1 METQAPSRGRILT
14 MVIFALSCLGLL
26 LYLWTAFGGSI
37 PLQPRGYRFDVSF
50 NEATQLTQQ
59 ADVRISGVSVG
70 KVIRTEPE
78 AHQGLTRTTIE
89 LDSRYVPLHIDARA
103 ILRTKTLLGETY
115 VELTPGTAGRSSS
128 TSSCAHSTHA
138 RGATSGRG

>member
-37 PLQPRGYRFDVSF
+37 PLQPRGYRFQVSF

-70 KVIRTEPE
+70 KVIRT
-78 AHQGLTRTTIE
+78 
-89 LDSRYVPLHIDARA
+89 DSPAAQPLPAYDLLLRGGHVIDAKNHIDAVMDVA
-103 ILRTKTLLGETY
+103 IKDGHIAKVAKEQHPFAIVL
-115 VELTPGTAGRSSS
+115 A
-128 TSSCAHSTHA
+128 CAPL
-138 RGATSGRG
+138 